1 MWLIALPCRQP
12 AWASTQGSRGFSRT
26 LRLWDNVALCPL
38 FCPALLSCF
47 LSKTSRGKSCPL
59 HQSFCLM
66 FSACQLTLPF
76 PLLSSSLCLSIH
88 LGDVLL
94 PAPAASSGGGASAC
108 PETRGLWGQ
117 DGGSDSE
124 TSQPE
129 KGEAVTPQMASFEVT
144 LPLLFLLSWL
154 SVLLPTLSCWSCTF
168 SWGKCGRAVPSS
180 RPAERVCCAAAED

>member
-12 AWASTQGSRGFSRT
+12 GWASTQDPQDFC
-26 LRLWDNVALCPL
+26 RLCDDVTLCPF

-47 LSKTSRGKSCPL
+47 PSEISRGKSCPL
-59 HQSFCLM
+59 HQSFCLV
-66 FSACQLTLPF
+66 FSACRLTLPF
-76 PLLSSSLCLSIH
+76 PFLSSSLCLSVH

-108 PETRGLWGQ
+108 PETRGFWGQ

-144 LPLLFLLSWL
+144 LPLLFLLSCL
-154 SVLLPTLSCWSCTF
+154 FILLPAPSFWSCTF
-168 SWGKCGRAVPSS
+168 SWGKCGGAVPSS
-180 RPAERVCCAAAED
+180 WPAERVCCAAAKD